1 MTIVGSGFIV
11 QHALSAALTLEH
23 DGIAAGVV
31 DLRTLAPLDRA
42 GLAREAACARAMLVI
57 DDDYA
62 DYGMCAE
69 VIATVAEGLGRS
81 APVMRRHALDV
92 PIPANLDLERA
103 VVPSATSIAVAARK
117 LLGVTP

>member
-1 MTIVGSGFIV
+1 V
-11 QHALSAALTLEH
+11 QHALSAALTLEQ

-42 GLAREAACARAMLVI
+42 GLAREAASAQAMLVI

-62 DYGMCAE
+62 DFGMCAE
-69 VIATVAEGLGRS
+69 VIATVTERLGRS
-81 APVMRRHALDV
+81 APVMARHALDV

-103 VVPSATSIAVAARK
+103 VVPSATSIAAAARK

>member
-1 MTIVGSGFIV
+1 M
-11 QHALSAALTLEH
+11 
-23 DGIAAGVV
+23 
-31 DLRTLAPLDRA
+31 
-42 GLAREAACARAMLVI
+42 I
-57 DDDYA
+57 DDDDA